1 MTSSQLVESELLCPR
16 PQQEDGT
23 ALSQRDIDLSQRS
36 DSVILIEE
44 GTIKKE
50 LDVEDLSQD
59 CSLLTDRLPDVIS
72 QQQMNHVD
80 CLRMR
85 NSLTEILEEVKLRRN
100 NDLENEE
107 RIRHL
112 VQEKYEME
120 RKLDGEKCHFASLS
134 EEHDKKVAEIKRQ
147 FEDKIK
153 VLQAEVKQNQVFK
166 DCGQKETKSLKDDIR
181 SLQITNY
188 NLEKNLREQGRKLQ
202 LQTSSTNQHLKQLSS
217 AEEKFQTI
225 SNYCKKISESQERL
239 SRNVK
244 EAVKLN
250 RDLMYTN
257 EHQKC
262 IIEQHKREITLLNSQ
277 ILDTKVKVESK
288 PLDCSRIEQEQELSN
303 LKQQLENERKD
314 HTETEQELNK
324 STTNYKET
332 LLKLQDSHKLI
343 ERHLQNAEAHQR
355 ENKSLSIELETCKEK
370 LKKLEI
376 ALDSL
381 HKELDIQKTVHSES
395 IEKWQKE
402 EEDLKSRITKLT
414 EELETEK
421 SDKAELEQ
429 LNTTWSVQN
438 FRLSEELNAAKA
450 ILEVPKE
457 NGEYQTDLCMLNM
470 KDSQCQIQPE
480 LSNFGNQTEQPRH
493 YHITSQTDPPPCSEF
508 SSQTYAPALAV
519 SATQTREP
527 SLINRSAQTE
537 AEAEDEDLCLEIK
550 KEFILTKSLPE
561 LQINK
566 EREITLVRKS
576 DSVDQR
582 DICPVVTKT
591 MTPLN
596 GMEKYLS
603 SDNAKDEK
611 VCEESNNSSSTIPE
625 TQESGEKVSA
635 KSANH
640 CSIIPKPQHSDTSYS
655 HNTPLKKKSFIPVRI
670 ETQQSTA
677 LYSLNTPL
685 KNKSLSPNRTETQQS
700 NALYRNDTPLKHQS
714 LSPNRTETG
723 CKSYFQTEYLVSSKK
738 DKPVEMPHE
747 SEFGEKGDNQGIKS
761 MYRAFSVNKEFLKL
775 YETEKDNVIQPGKS
789 LGKEEERKNYKETS
803 TEGHVS
809 NNVREKEVRTISGS
823 TNVSKDESDEDDF
836 VVEKRKEKTMK
847 DQNIL
852 YGYSTENKNRECS
865 VINSIGEK
873 SNKDQTT
880 VMEENRSLRETPK
893 KMSLYESHVDGYLS
907 KINSGNLQNT
917 VGVKMVKPRD
927 NQDVPKSLKF
937 VEYLQPTEKVC
948 TNIGR
953 FRVET
958 ESPKVKS
965 SSPSSKGFL
974 SLVKRR
980 SNFYKE
986 NLGLNM
992 NNSAKNPLDFQESDE
1007 NPVKKSS
1014 SADNQ
1019 VSSLTGP
1026 IAGCSLG
1033 PSARDN
1039 QKDVNKAGCSDT
1051 NMTEVSK
1058 LSPYSR
1064 YKALL
1069 KPKMEKISSLKQKP
1083 EGNKVSS
1090 AKKRGILKESPSK
1103 EKKNVTFSE
1112 NMVQVKHL
1120 TPEFNMSGDQCLY
1133 SDDDEDTIELISSQE
1148 DCSEEKRPRLS

>member
-1 MTSSQLVESELLCPR
+1 
-16 PQQEDGT
+16 
-23 ALSQRDIDLSQRS
+23 
-36 DSVILIEE
+36 
-44 GTIKKE
+44 
-50 LDVEDLSQD
+50 
-59 CSLLTDRLPDVIS
+59 
-72 QQQMNHVD
+72 
-80 CLRMR
+80 
-85 NSLTEILEEVKLRRN
+85 
-100 NDLENEE
+100 
-107 RIRHL
+107 
-112 VQEKYEME
+112 
-120 RKLDGEKCHFASLS
+120 
-134 EEHDKKVAEIKRQ
+134 
-147 FEDKIK
+147 
-153 VLQAEVKQNQVFK
+153 
-166 DCGQKETKSLKDDIR
+166 
-181 SLQITNY
+181 
-188 NLEKNLREQGRKLQ
+188 
-202 LQTSSTNQHLKQLSS
+202 
-217 AEEKFQTI
+217 
-225 SNYCKKISESQERL
+225 
-239 SRNVK
+239 
-244 EAVKLN
+244 
-250 RDLMYTN
+250 
-257 EHQKC
+257 
-262 IIEQHKREITLLNSQ
+262 
-277 ILDTKVKVESK
+277 
-288 PLDCSRIEQEQELSN
+288 
-303 LKQQLENERKD
+303 
-314 HTETEQELNK
+314 
-324 STTNYKET
+324 ET
-332 LLKLQDSHKLI
+332 LIKLQDSHKLI

-355 ENKSLSIELETCKEK
+355 VNKSLSIELETCKER

-402 EEDLKSRITKLT
+402 EEDLKCRITKLS

-429 LNTTWSVQN
+429 LNTTWSEQN
-438 FRLSEELNAAKA
+438 LRLSEELNAAKA

-457 NGEYQTDLCMLNM
+457 DGEYQTDLCMLNM
-470 KDSQCQIQPE
+470 KESESQIQPE
-480 LSNFGNQTEQPRH
+480 LSNFGNQTEQPRR
-493 YHITSQTDPPPCSEF
+493 YHITSQTDPPPCSDF
-508 SSQTYAPALAV
+508 FSQTYAPALKV

-550 KEFILTKSLPE
+550 KEFVLTKSLPE
-561 LQINK
+561 LQICK

-582 DICPVVTKT
+582 EIYSVVPKT
-591 MTPLN
+591 MTPLI
-596 GMEKYLS
+596 GIEETLS
-603 SDNAKDEK
+603 CNNAKDEK
-611 VCEESNNSSSTIPE
+611 VCEESNNISSTIPE

-640 CSIIPKPQHSDTSYS
+640 CSIIPKPQQSDTSYS
-655 HNTPLKKKSFIPVRI
+655 HNTPLKNKSFIPVRT

-685 KNKSLSPNRTETQQS
+685 KNKSLSPNRTET
-700 NALYRNDTPLKHQS
+700 
-714 LSPNRTETG
+714 G
-723 CKSYFQTEYLVSSKK
+723 CKSYFQTEYLMSSRNNKSA
-738 DKPVEMPHE
+738 EMPQE
-747 SEFGEKGDNQGIKS
+747 SEFGEKGDNQGVKS
-761 MYRAFSVNKEFLKL
+761 MYSAFSVNKEFLKL
-775 YETEKDNVIQPGKS
+775 YETEKDNVIEPEKS
-789 LGKEEERKNYKETS
+789 LGKEEERSNYAESLATDS
-803 TEGHVS
+803 HMS
-809 NNVREKEVRTISGS
+809 SYVREKEEVRTISGS
-823 TNVSKDESDEDDF
+823 TNVSIDESDEDDF
-836 VVEKRKEKTMK
+836 VVEKRKEKTMQ
-847 DQNIL
+847 DQNII
-852 YGYSTENKNRECS
+852 YGNSTEKIDRECS
-865 VINSIGEK
+865 VKNSIGEK
-873 SNKDQTT
+873 SNKDRKT
-880 VMEENRSLRETPK
+880 VMEENRSLIETPK

-927 NQDVPKSLKF
+927 NQDVPKSLKY
-937 VEYLQPTEKVC
+937 VEYLQPTEKIC

-986 NLGLNM
+986 NVGLNM

-1019 VSSLTGP
+1019 VSSLTEP

-1069 KPKMEKISSLKQKP
+1069 KPRMEKISSVKQKP
-1083 EGNKVSS
+1083 EGSNVSS

-1112 NMVQVKHL
+1112 DMVQVKV
-1120 TPEFNMSGDQCLY
+1120 
-1133 SDDDEDTIELISSQE
+1133 
-1148 DCSEEKRPRLS
+1148 

>member
-1 MTSSQLVESELLCPR
+1 MTSSQLVESELLCLR
-16 PQQEDGT
+16 PQVEDGT

-44 GTIKKE
+44 GIIKKE
-50 LDVEDLSQD
+50 LDVDDLSQD
-59 CSLLTDRLPDVIS
+59 CSLLTERLPDVIS

-120 RKLDGEKCHFASLS
+120 RKLDGEKCHFASSS

-188 NLEKNLREQGRKLQ
+188 NLEKKLREQGRKLQ

-225 SNYCKKISESQERL
+225 STYCKKISESQDRL

-288 PLDCSRIEQEQELSN
+288 PLDYSRIEQEQELSN

-314 HTETEQELNK
+314 HIETEQELNK
-324 STTNYKET
+324 STANYKET
-332 LLKLQDSHKLI
+332 LIKLQDSHKLI

-355 ENKSLSIELETCKEK
+355 ENKSLSIELQTCKER
-370 LKKLEI
+370 LKRLEI

-381 HKELDIQKTVHSES
+381 HKELDIQKTVHSDS
-395 IEKWQKE
+395 IKKWQKE
-402 EEDLKSRITKLT
+402 EEDLKSRITKLS

-421 SDKAELEQ
+421 SDKTELEQ
-429 LNTTWSVQN
+429 LNTTWSEQN
-438 FRLSEELNAAKA
+438 LRLSEELNAAKA

-457 NGEYQTDLCMLNM
+457 DGEYQTDLCMLNM

-480 LSNFGNQTEQPRH
+480 FSDFGNQTEQPRR
-493 YHITSQTDPPPCSEF
+493 YHISSQTDPPQCSDF

-537 AEAEDEDLCLEIK
+537 AEEEDLCLEIK
-550 KEFILTKSLPE
+550 KGFIFAKTLPE
-561 LQINK
+561 LQIYK
-566 EREITLVRKS
+566 EREITLVKKS

-582 DICPVVTKT
+582 EICPVVTKT

-596 GMEKYLS
+596 GMEEDLS
-603 SDNAKDEK
+603 AGNAMDEK
-611 VCEESNNSSSTIPE
+611 VCEESNYLSSTIPE
-625 TQESGEKVSA
+625 NHKSDEKVSA
-635 KSANH
+635 KSTNH
-640 CSIIPKPQHSDTSYS
+640 YSIIPKPQQSDSSYS
-655 HNTPLKKKSFIPVRI
+655 HNNQLNNLSLSSDRI
-670 ETQQSTA
+670 ETQQSNT
-677 LYSLNTPL
+677 LYSHNIPL
-685 KNKSLSPNRTETQQS
+685 KNKSLSQDRTG
-700 NALYRNDTPLKHQS
+700 
-714 LSPNRTETG
+714 TG
-723 CKSYFQTEYLVSSKK
+723 GKSYFQTEYLVSSKNN
-738 DKPVEMPHE
+738 KPVEMPQE
-747 SEFGEKGDNQGIKS
+747 NEFGEKGDNQGIKS
-761 MYRAFSVNKEFLKL
+761 MSRAFSVNKDFLKL
-775 YETEKDNVIQPGKS
+775 YEMEKDNAIEPGKS

-803 TEGHVS
+803 TDGTAS
-809 NNVREKEVRTISGS
+809 NNVQEKEEVRTISGS
-823 TNVSKDESDEDDF
+823 TNVSIDESDEDDF
-836 VVEKRKEKTMK
+836 VVEKGKEKTMQ
-847 DQNIL
+847 DQNIT
-852 YGYSTENKNRECS
+852 YGNRTEKKDRECS
-865 VINSIGEK
+865 VINSI
-873 SNKDQTT
+873 KDRNT
-880 VMEENRSLRETPK
+880 VIEENRSLIETPK

-927 NQDVPKSLKF
+927 NQDVPKSLKY
-937 VEYLQPTEKVC
+937 VEYLQPTEKNC

-1019 VSSLTGP
+1019 VSSLTEP

-1051 NMTEVSK
+1051 NMTDVSK

-1069 KPKMEKISSLKQKP
+1069 KPKMEKISSLKIKP
-1083 EGNKVSS
+1083 EGSNVSS

-1112 NMVQVKHL
+1112 DMVQVKHL

>member
-1 MTSSQLVESELLCPR
+1 
-16 PQQEDGT
+16 
-23 ALSQRDIDLSQRS
+23 
-36 DSVILIEE
+36 
-44 GTIKKE
+44 
-50 LDVEDLSQD
+50 
-59 CSLLTDRLPDVIS
+59 
-72 QQQMNHVD
+72 
-80 CLRMR
+80 
-85 NSLTEILEEVKLRRN
+85 
-100 NDLENEE
+100 
-107 RIRHL
+107 
-112 VQEKYEME
+112 
-120 RKLDGEKCHFASLS
+120 
-134 EEHDKKVAEIKRQ
+134 
-147 FEDKIK
+147 
-153 VLQAEVKQNQVFK
+153 
-166 DCGQKETKSLKDDIR
+166 
-181 SLQITNY
+181 
-188 NLEKNLREQGRKLQ
+188 
-202 LQTSSTNQHLKQLSS
+202 
-217 AEEKFQTI
+217 
-225 SNYCKKISESQERL
+225 
-239 SRNVK
+239 
-244 EAVKLN
+244 
-250 RDLMYTN
+250 MYTN

-288 PLDCSRIEQEQELSN
+288 PLDYSRIEQEQELSN
-303 LKQQLENERKD
+303 LKHQLENERKD
-314 HTETEQELNK
+314 HIETEQELNK

-332 LLKLQDSHKLI
+332 LIKLQDSHKLI

-355 ENKSLSIELETCKEK
+355 ENKSLSIELETCKER

-381 HKELDIQKTVHSES
+381 HKELDIQKSVHSES
-395 IEKWQKE
+395 IETWQKE
-402 EEDLKSRITKLT
+402 EADLKCRITKLL

-421 SDKAELEQ
+421 SDKTELEQ
-429 LNTTWSVQN
+429 LNTTWSEQN

-450 ILEVPKE
+450 ILEVPKKD
-457 NGEYQTDLCMLNM
+457 GEYQTDLCMLNM
-470 KDSQCQIQPE
+470 TDSQCQIQPE

-493 YHITSQTDPPPCSEF
+493 YHISSQTDPPPCSDF
-508 SSQTYAPALAV
+508 SSQTYDPALAV
-519 SATQTREP
+519 SATQTGEP

-537 AEAEDEDLCLEIK
+537 AEGGEDEDLCLDIK
-550 KEFILTKSLPE
+550 KDFIFTKTQPE
-561 LQINK
+561 TQIYK

-582 DICPVVTKT
+582 EICPVVTRT
-591 MTPLN
+591 ITSLI
-596 GMEKYLS
+596 GIEETLS
-603 SDNAKDEK
+603 CNNAKDEK
-611 VCEESNNSSSTIPE
+611 VCEENINFISTIPE

-635 KSANH
+635 KSTNH
-640 CSIIPKPQHSDTSYS
+640 CSIIPKPQQSDTSYS
-655 HNTPLKKKSFIPVRI
+655 HNTPLKNKSFIPVRT

-677 LYSLNTPL
+677 LYRHDTPL
-685 KNKSLSPNRTETQQS
+685 KNKSFSP
-700 NALYRNDTPLKHQS
+700 DK
-714 LSPNRTETG
+714 TG
-723 CKSYFQTEYLVSSKK
+723 TGSKSYFQTEYLSKNIK
-738 DKPVEMPHE
+738 SAEMPQE
-747 SEFGEKGDNQGIKS
+747 NEFGEKGDNQGIKCMS
-761 MYRAFSVNKEFLKL
+761 RAFSVNKEFLKL
-775 YETEKDNVIQPGKS
+775 YETENVNVSEPGKS
-789 LGKEEERKNYKETS
+789 LGKEEERSNYAETS
-803 TEGHVS
+803 LATDSHMS
-809 NNVREKEVRTISGS
+809 SYVREKKEVRTISGS
-823 TNVSKDESDEDDF
+823 TNVSIDENDEDDF
-836 VVEKRKEKTMK
+836 VVEKRKEKTMQ
-847 DQNIL
+847 DQNIIH
-852 YGYSTENKNRECS
+852 GNSTEKKDGECS
-865 VINSIGEK
+865 VINSIGGK
-873 SNKDQTT
+873 SNKDRNT
-880 VMEENRSLRETPK
+880 VMEENRSLIETPK

-927 NQDVPKSLKF
+927 NQDVPKSLKY
-937 VEYLQPTEKVC
+937 VEYLQPTEKIC

-986 NLGLNM
+986 NVGLNM

-1019 VSSLTGP
+1019 VSSLTEP

-1083 EGNKVSS
+1083 EGSNVSS

-1112 NMVQVKHL
+1112 DMVQVKHL